1 MSNKKVKRKSSK
13 RGGRSKGQ
21 SQSLTARLFAVLF
34 SPLSFKLLLL
44 GLLALLLFTAYLD
57 ARIRQSFEGNKWQ
70 VPARVYARPL
80 ELFVG
85 LEKSREE
92 VLGELN
98 DLGYVSGSV
107 SRPGSFLLQSN
118 TIVLHSRG
126 FQFWDSKEPSSQL
139 RLVFAGGRIEKL
151 TDLQGGEVPL
161 ARLEPIEIGAIY
173 PSHKEDR
180 ILLKLEDLPPLLLA
194 ALVAV
199 EDHRFYEHSGVSF
212 KAIARAALANVR
224 SGAYVQGGSTLTQ
237 QLVKNYYL
245 TRERSLRR
253 KFTEAIMSLLL
264 EFHYEKEEIL
274 EAYTNEV
281 YLGQSGAR
289 AIHGFGLGAQYYFN
303 RPLHELSIEQLTLL
317 IAVIRGPAFYDPW
330 RYPERALERRNRI
343 LDTLLQASVLS
354 IEEVE
359 RAKQQ
364 GLNLGGESKSRFAF
378 PAFLDVVKRQLKVH
392 YPQEVLVSEG
402 LKIFTSLDPSA
413 QRSAEQAVAR
423 QLQRLASDE
432 LQAAVVITEPSTGE
446 LRALVGGRQAGFAG
460 FNRALDTQ
468 RSIGSVIKPFV
479 YLSALLKPDRY
490 TLATLI
496 DDAPIT
502 IELEDGDRWS
512 PRNFDRQSHGE
523 VPLIF
528 ALANSYNQATARL
541 GMELGIDKIV
551 DNIERTD
558 LGVEINR
565 VPSLLIGTTQFSP
578 MQVTQLYQ
586 SLSSGG
592 YAIPIRAIRSVLDA
606 EGNAVQRFPYEIK
619 QIYDERAIYLLHT
632 AMQAVVRE
640 GSGRAAQSVLGE
652 HFRFAGKTGTSGQG
666 RDAWF
671 AGFSGDLL
679 AVVWTGFDDN
689 RSSQLTG
696 SKAALPIWAD
706 IMLQQSRQSM
716 LDVQPPGVSFDWVDR
731 DTGAKSKARCER
743 VINLPF
749 IDGTQPVGRA
759 RCWN

>member
-1 MSNKKVKRKSSK
+1 MSNKKAKKK
-13 RGGRSKGQ
+13 ANKQAGRSPGQ
-21 SQSLTARLFAVLF
+21 SLSGRFFSALF

-44 GLLALLLFTAYLD
+44 FLLALLLFTAYLD

-70 VPARVYARPL
+70 IPARVYARPL

-85 LEKSREE
+85 LEKNRGEIVEE
-92 VLGELN
+92 LR
-98 DLGYVSGSV
+98 DLGYSSGGV
-107 SRPGSFLLQSN
+107 SRPGSFLLQRDA
-118 TIVLHSRG
+118 IVLHSRG
-126 FQFWDSKEPSSQL
+126 FQFWDGKEPSRQL
-139 RLVFAGGRIEKL
+139 KLGFAGDHIARL
-151 TDLQGGEVPL
+151 TDLQGLEVPL

-199 EDHRFYEHSGVSF
+199 EDHRFYEHSGVSI

-224 SGAYVQGGSTLTQ
+224 SGGYVQGGSTLTQ

-289 AIHGFGLGAQYYFN
+289 AIHGFGLGAQHYFN
-303 RPLHELSIEQLTLL
+303 RPLHELGIEQLALL

-330 RYPERALERRNRI
+330 RYPERAIERRNRI
-343 LDTLLQASVLS
+343 LDTLLLASVLS
-354 IEEVE
+354 KEEVE

-378 PAFLDVVKRQLKVH
+378 PAFLDVVKRQLKAH

-402 LKIFTSLDPSA
+402 LKIFTSLDPSV

-432 LQAAVVITEPSTGE
+432 LQSAVVITEPSTGE
-446 LRALVGGRQAGFAG
+446 LRALVGGRRAGFAG

-479 YLSALLKPDRY
+479 YLSALLQPDRY
-490 TLATLI
+490 TLATLL
-496 DDAPIT
+496 DDSSVT
-502 IELEDGDRWS
+502 IELENGDRWS
-512 PRNFDRQSHGE
+512 PRNFDRESHGDI
-523 VPLIF
+523 PLIF

-551 DNIERTD
+551 DTIERTD

-578 MQVTQLYQ
+578 MQVAQLYQ

-619 QIYDERAIYLLHT
+619 QIYDEKAIYLLHT

-640 GSGRAAQSVLGE
+640 GSGRAAQRILGE
-652 HFRFAGKTGTSGQG
+652 RFRFAGKTGTSGQG

-679 AVVWTGFDDN
+679 AVVWTGYDDN
-689 RSSQLTG
+689 RSSEMTG

-716 LDVQPPGVSFDWVDR
+716 LDVQPPGIGFEWVDR
-731 DTGAKSKARCER
+731 ATGAKSSARCEQ

-749 IDGTQPVGRA
+749 IDGTQPTDRA